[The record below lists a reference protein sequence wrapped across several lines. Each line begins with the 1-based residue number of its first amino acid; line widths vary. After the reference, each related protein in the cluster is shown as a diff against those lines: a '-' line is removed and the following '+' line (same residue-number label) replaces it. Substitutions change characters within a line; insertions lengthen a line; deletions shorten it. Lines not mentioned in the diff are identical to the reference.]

1 MSSPNH
7 LVPVP
12 NSPQE
17 LEQDKSAQIA
27 DVASELGDISDTGI
41 PELKIS
47 PELAALMA
55 RGLHSAKLP
64 KALRSQRAAEA
75 FQDAFDIIGG
85 TVRLAMW
92 ADKNP
97 DKFFAIFGRQIAATM
112 APVTDKLPQQTKD
125 QQPQAPAWL
134 TARRLAY
141 QESNQV
147 IDDIALKDDA
157 LKDTRDGG

>member
-1 MSSPNH
+1 MSSPDH
-7 LVPVP
+7 LQPVP
-12 NSPQE
+12 AP
-17 LEQDKSAQIA
+17 EQDKSAQIA

-97 DKFFAIFGRQIAATM
+97 DKFFAIFGRQIAPTM
-112 APVTDKLPQQTKD
+112 APVLDKLPQPNQV
-125 QQPQAPAWL
+125 QQEQWPAWL
-134 TARRLAY
+134 EHRRLAY
-141 QESNQV
+141 QEKDQV
-147 IDDIALKDDA
+147 IDDVKTKELP
-157 LKDTRDGG
+157 GGG

>member
-1 MSSPNH
+1 MP
-7 LVPVP
+7 
-12 NSPQE
+12 
-17 LEQDKSAQIA
+17 EQDKSAQIA
-27 DVASELGDISDTGI
+27 DVASELGDIGAGI
-41 PELKIS
+41 PEIGVSK
-47 PELAALMA
+47 ELAALMA

-97 DKFFAIFGRQIAATM
+97 DKFYAIFGRQIAPTM
-112 APVTDKLPQQTKD
+112 APVLDKLPRQDAEK
-125 QQPQAPAWL
+125 PQEFPAWL

-147 IDDIALKDDA
+147 VDDIAVKTPQ
-157 LKDTRDGG
+157 KIERDGSKE